1 MAQTPPPDPQTQ
13 PAKQTTPQTKTQ
25 GDQADRQSDQ
35 ADKQSEKKQSASS
48 APAEMKTQGM
58 KGVLVD
64 MSCAS
69 GSSNSATPVSSTAN
83 ATEKSGKSDSANRS
97 ASDSGSSC
105 PATANSTELGMKTDD
120 GKILRFDLVGN
131 QRAQEALKNNKRW
144 GKDLSAGKPIHAKVY
159 GVMSGEKLI
168 VSSIQ

>member
-1 MAQTPPPDPQTQ
+1 MAQTTPPDPQTQ
-13 PAKQTTPQTKTQ
+13 PAKEATPQAKTQ
-25 GDQADRQSDQ
+25 TEQ

-48 APAEMKTQGM
+48 MPAEMKTQGM
-58 KGVLVD
+58 KGLLVD

-69 GSSNSATPVSSTAN
+69 ASTNPATPPSSTAN
-83 ATEKSGKSDSANRS
+83 ATEKSGKADSANRS

-105 PATANSTELGMKTDD
+105 AVTANSTELGIKTDD

-131 QRAQEALKNNKRW
+131 QRAQEALKNNKHW
-144 GKDLSAGKPIHAKVY
+144 SKDLSAGKPIHAKVY

-168 VSSIQ
+168 VSSIN